1 MWLFCQMT
9 QRLYSTWSIARASS
23 RQQTSYYKL
32 HSLRKIQTLAARPS
46 SGILCTPQTSP
57 TATFHPSHREMSTNT
72 PNDRYKL
79 VFFVPTENAETCKD
93 AIFAT
98 GAGSFPGGKYTK
110 CCFQTIGTGQF
121 LPNEGA
127 NPAIGAVGAVE
138 KCEEARI
145 EVMCLGREVMRNA
158 VAALIQAH
166 PYEEVAYESW
176 PRNSSP
182 FRAPLAPCANCLLPT
197 DLSPLL
203 PNGAHRNKPTN
214 NPSLPFAF
222 SDQNLKLAD
231 EILKRYPPQ
240 YKKAAV
246 MPLLDLGQRQHGYTS
261 ISVMNEVARMLE
273 MPPMRVYEVATFY
286 TMYNR
291 DPVGKYFLQICT
303 TTPCQ
308 LGGCGSDAIVK
319 AINEHLG
326 ITPGH
331 TTEDGLFTYIEVEC
345 LGACVNAPMVQI
357 NDDYYEDLT
366 PESIKTLLTALKE
379 SATTTGTKVPA
390 PGPLSGRDT
399 CENSAGLT
407 NLQDPP
413 VWNPETMM
421 RKDNALDEQPQ
432 Q

>member
-1 MWLFCQMT
+1 
-9 QRLYSTWSIARASS
+9 
-23 RQQTSYYKL
+23 
-32 HSLRKIQTLAARPS
+32 
-46 SGILCTPQTSP
+46 
-57 TATFHPSHREMSTNT
+57 MSTNT

-166 PYEEVAYESW
+166 PYEEVAYER
-176 PRNSSP
+176 PAKPNSNFVRLSSIFNFIFTPLHPLPSP
-182 FRAPLAPCANCLLPT
+182 SNPPVMASKLFPVSRATRALRQLPPSYRSFSAAPQRCSDVLHV
-197 DLSPLL
+197 
-203 PNGAHRNKPTN
+203 HRNKPTN

-273 MPPMRVYEVATFY
+273 MPPHACL
-286 TMYNR
+286 R
-291 DPVGKYFLQICT
+291 DPLPTRRLRQRRHRQGYQRA
-303 TTPCQ
+303 PR
-308 LGGCGSDAIVK
+308 
-319 AINEHLG
+319 HH
-326 ITPGH
+326 PGH

-413 VWNPETMM
+413 PCGTP
-421 RKDNALDEQPQ
+421 RQ
-432 Q
+432 